1 MTVQPILSSSE
12 NLLQLAIDEL
22 ASVIREGSDPAE
34 QFVQLRKI
42 AEQMAFVQQNLVLA
56 TVKAQALQE
65 EAHERNLRQN
75 EFLAM
80 LAHEL
85 RNPMAPISSASQ
97 LLHKVSSAHPMLPKI
112 QEVIERQVAHMAR
125 LLEDLLDASR
135 ISSGKITLKKAMVDL
150 SEIIGRAVEVSRP
163 FIDKRRQHLNIE
175 PAPALVFIDGDALRL
190 SQVFSNLLINASK
203 FTPERGLISLEAR
216 LAGDAVKVS
225 VRDNGK
231 GIDPA
236 LLSRV
241 FDLFV
246 QGPAG
251 ADRADGGLGIGLAVA
266 KGITELHGGRISVRS
281 DGPGEGACFDVL
293 IPVAR
298 VGGEEPAVQQAPVRR
313 DSKECRILIID
324 DNVDFCSTLATILE
338 MEGHDVQIRPD
349 GFTGLSMAKSEPF
362 DVIICDIGLPGLNGY
377 DVMEQIRHEMA
388 FPRPFAI
395 AISGYSQPE
404 DRTRALDA
412 GFDHYMTKPLQSSN
426 LLRLI
431 SSRITA

>member
-1 MTVQPILSSSE
+1 LIVQPLLSSNES
-12 NLLQLAIDEL
+12 LLQLAIDEL
-22 ASVIREGSDPAE
+22 ANAIREGRDTEE
-34 QFVQLRKI
+34 QLEQLRQI
-42 AEQMAFVQQNLVLA
+42 ADQMTLVNQNLVLA

-65 EAHERNLRQN
+65 EAHERNQRQN

-97 LLHKVSSAHPMLPKI
+97 LLEKVGSAHPMLPKI
-112 QEVIERQVAHMAR
+112 QQVIERQVSHMAR

-135 ISSGKITLKKAMVDL
+135 ISSGKINLKK
-150 SEIIGRAVEVSRP
+150 EIVALGDVIGRAVEVSRP
-163 FIDKRRQHLNIE
+163 FIDKRRQRLNIE
-175 PAPALVFIDGDALRL
+175 AAPALVFVDGDSMRL

-203 FTPERGLISLEAR
+203 FTPDEGMITLETR
-216 LAGDAVKVS
+216 IAGDGVKVS

-231 GIDPA
+231 GIDPVLQA
-236 LLSRV
+236 RV

-246 QGPAG
+246 QGPPG
-251 ADRADGGLGIGLAVA
+251 ADRGDGGLGIGLAVA

-281 DGPGEGACFDVL
+281 DGLGHGACFEVL
-293 IPVAR
+293 IPVAQIGNGAR
-298 VGGEEPAVQQAPVRR
+298 NNHDTPARR
-313 DSKECRILIID
+313 ENKECRILIID

-338 MEGHDVQIRPD
+338 MEGHQVQIRPD
-349 GFTGLSMAKSEPF
+349 GFTGLSMAKSETF

-377 DVMEQIRHEMA
+377 DVMAQIRHEMSY
-388 FPRPFAI
+388 PRPFAI

-404 DRTRALDA
+404 DRDRAMDA

-431 SSRITA
+431 SSRVTL